1 MVRNAGRTAMRA
13 GSILH
18 KGRRVPILQ
27 EPIDRRDPET
37 GRTYTPLEGRLR
49 SQARPPDEA
58 FDELRDRL
66 RREGEQAD
74 HRFQLEH
81 MRRRLGDRM
90 LSRSDVTCPLHE
102 RSCPQAATVL
112 AAAHTMVTLLGNAL
126 DEQEAGDWEQVE
138 RQRRTHRVR
147 TQLEWDQRLHQRL
160 VHLAAEAAS
169 AEDSIMY
176 DSSPGGRQ
184 ARARVAR
191 CILHSLW
198 LEAKAVDFK
207 YLAEQARV
215 TLAWVYTKQL
225 RRQGISTRA
234 QERLLGWF
242 RDHAELPSDPEG
254 DQS

>member
-1 MVRNAGRTAMRA
+1 
-13 GSILH
+13 
-18 KGRRVPILQ
+18 
-27 EPIDRRDPET
+27 
-37 GRTYTPLEGRLR
+37 
-49 SQARPPDEA
+49 
-58 FDELRDRL
+58 
-66 RREGEQAD
+66 
-74 HRFQLEH
+74 
-81 MRRRLGDRM
+81 
-90 LSRSDVTCPLHE
+90 
-102 RSCPQAATVL
+102 
-112 AAAHTMVTLLGNAL
+112 
-126 DEQEAGDWEQVE
+126 
-138 RQRRTHRVR
+138 
-147 TQLEWDQRLHQRL
+147 
-160 VHLAAEAAS
+160 
-169 AEDSIMY
+169 MY